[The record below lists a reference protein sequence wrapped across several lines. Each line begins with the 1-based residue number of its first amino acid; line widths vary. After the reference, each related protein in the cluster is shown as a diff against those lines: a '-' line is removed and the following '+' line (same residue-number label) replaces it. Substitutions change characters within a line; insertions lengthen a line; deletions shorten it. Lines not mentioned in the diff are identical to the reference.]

1 MYEFKPS
8 SSIDDALIREKLAS
22 NPEINPYSNNR
33 RKVDKMGRALKVPKE
48 IVDEDKNIVGSPKTP
63 REASIARRKARAQW
77 FLENLPPLEFLSLT
91 FSTYLCSLI
100 FAGHMGWIEIFL
112 MTRLMTYG
120 GVFYFSA
127 DSIIEIFVLDRW
139 TYIAHHI
146 VAFVSFWVIYHSE
159 EYGYTADTLH
169 RYMPTL
175 GWFEI
180 STILLNIRS
189 LNRHYVLHHKPRS
202 NSLAEATFSEGSIGE
217 DADRVASEIPKG
229 QNVVNLKTEL
239 FFILSYGGIRLLYIP
254 LWIITVLDW
263 KDPLFYLSWVFVAMS
278 ASWVYEWIVATSK
291 RYGSAADAAS
301 LKKKE

>member
-33 RKVDKMGRALKVPKE
+33 RKVDKMGRALKIPKE
-48 IVDEDKNIVGSPKTP
+48 IVDEDTNIVGSPKTP

-100 FAGHMGWIEIFL
+100 FAGHMEWIEIFL

-120 GVFYFSA
+120 GVFYFSV

-159 EYGYTADTLH
+159 EYGYTADT
-169 RYMPTL
+169 
-175 GWFEI
+175 
-180 STILLNIRS
+180 
-189 LNRHYVLHHKPRS
+189 
-202 NSLAEATFSEGSIGE
+202 
-217 DADRVASEIPKG
+217 
-229 QNVVNLKTEL
+229 
-239 FFILSYGGIRLLYIP
+239 
-254 LWIITVLDW
+254 
-263 KDPLFYLSWVFVAMS
+263 
-278 ASWVYEWIVATSK
+278 
-291 RYGSAADAAS
+291 
-301 LKKKE
+301 